1 MTAVADPIIPILGQL
16 IAAHPGTISLGQGMV
31 SFGPPATVV
40 AEMVRRLDTP
50 EMHRYH
56 ASDGHPALVERLA
69 AKLHHEN
76 GIGRDGRRVVVTAGA
91 NMAFLELMLAL
102 LDPGDEVIF
111 PEPFY
116 FNYPMAVTLAE
127 GRSVHV
133 PTDERYQ
140 LRIDA
145 IERAITP
152 RTKAVVTISPNNPT
166 GAVYSAESLTA
177 VNRLCERRGIYH
189 IADEVYEYFTFGST
203 PHFSPASLA
212 GSEAHTITLNS
223 FSKAFGMAG
232 WRVGYM
238 AIPEH
243 LWSTIVKVQDTNLV
257 CPPVFSQMLATALL
271 DAPRDECRERI
282 ARLGERRARVMARLS
297 ALTDACHVAPT
308 EGALYLFVT
317 VHADLAPMVVT
328 ERLIREHGVAVVPGD
343 AFGHTDGCTIRV
355 AYGAVTDEQA
365 AAGLDRLAEGLV
377 ALTR

>member
-1 MTAVADPIIPILGQL
+1 MNAVADPIIPVLGQL

-40 AEMVRRLDTP
+40 ADVARRLDTP

-56 ASDGHPALVERLA
+56 VSSGHPALVERLA
-69 AKLHHEN
+69 TKLEQEN
-76 GIGRDGRRVVVTAGA
+76 GIERDGRRVVVTAGA

-127 GRSVHV
+127 GRSVNV

-140 LRIDA
+140 LRLDA
-145 IERAITP
+145 IERAITS
-152 RTKAVVTISPNNPT
+152 RTRAVVTISPNNPT

-177 VNRLCERRGIYH
+177 LNQLCERRGIYH
-189 IADEVYEYFTFGST
+189 ISDEVYEYFTFGAT
-203 PHFSPASLA
+203 GHFSPASLP
-212 GSEAHTITLNS
+212 GSAAHTITLNS

-243 LWSTIVKVQDTNLV
+243 LLSPIVKVQDTNLV
-257 CPPVFSQMLATALL
+257 CPPVFSQMLAAALL
-271 DAPRDECRERI
+271 DAPRDECREQI
-282 ARLGERRARVMARLS
+282 AGLGARRARVVARLS
-297 ALTDACHVAPT
+297 ALTSACRVAPT

-317 VHADLAPMVVT
+317 VHSDLTPMVVT
-328 ERLIREHGVAVVPGD
+328 ERLIREYGVAVVPGD
-343 AFGHTDGCTIRV
+343 AFGHTNGCTIRV

-365 AAGLDRLAEGLV
+365 AAALDRLAEGLV
-377 ALTR
+377 ALTQ